1 MTVLS
6 HDKRFNVSLK
16 FSLKEQDFPR
26 HKNGF
31 DSFYIL
37 CTDALFIVSKTRRLA
52 ASHKAMIQF
61 HIHCRSLV
69 YATGNQVFFS

>member
-1 MTVLS
+1 MTALS

-16 FSLKEQDFPR
+16 FSLKDQDFPR
-26 HKNGF
+26 HRNCF

-37 CTDALFIVSKTRRLA
+37 CTGALFIVSKTRRLA

-61 HIHCRSLV
+61 HVHCRSLV
-69 YATGNQVFFS
+69 CAIGNQVFFL